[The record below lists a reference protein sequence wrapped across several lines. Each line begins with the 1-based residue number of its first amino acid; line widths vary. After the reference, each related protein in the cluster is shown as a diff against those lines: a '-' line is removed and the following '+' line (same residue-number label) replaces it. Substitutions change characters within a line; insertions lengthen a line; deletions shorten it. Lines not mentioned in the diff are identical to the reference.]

1 MKTNIKFKIQ
11 QILNKIEYHDKKYHG
26 EDNPEISDYEYDR
39 LCSDYDNLIEKNF
52 ELNFLKRDKV
62 GYLPSNQFKKYSHL
76 KPMLSLNNGFS
87 INDIKDFIKRSKKFL
102 SINEN
107 SLLELVCEPKIDG
120 LSISLTYQ
128 NGILVNAVTRGDG
141 KNGEIV
147 TNNIKTIRDIP
158 HKLKKEFPE
167 LIEIRGEIFMNKQNF
182 TDLNKIQID
191 SGNAQFSNPR
201 NAAAGSIR
209 QKKKKYLK
217 IES

>member
-1 MKTNIKFKIQ
+1 
-11 QILNKIEYHDKKYHG
+11 
-26 EDNPEISDYEYDR
+26 
-39 LCSDYDNLIEKNF
+39 
-52 ELNFLKRDKV
+52 
-62 GYLPSNQFKKYSHL
+62 
-76 KPMLSLNNGFS
+76 MLSLNNGFS

-107 SLLELVCEPKIDG
+107 SLLEIVCEPKIDG

-191 SGNAQFSNPR
+191 SGNAQFANPR

-209 QKKKKYLK
+209 DKKINILK
-217 IES
+217 DRKLNFYAYTIGET